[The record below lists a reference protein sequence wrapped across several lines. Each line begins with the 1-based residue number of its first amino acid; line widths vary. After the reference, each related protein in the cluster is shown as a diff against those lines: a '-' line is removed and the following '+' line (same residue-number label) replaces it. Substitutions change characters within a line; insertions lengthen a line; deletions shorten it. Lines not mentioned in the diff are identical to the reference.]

1 VESVIYTFTDA
12 PDGGYPNGIISD
24 SKGNL
29 YGTASSGGTGTSC
42 YDYLGSCGM
51 VFELVRQANGPW
63 KEEVLHSFNSTDG
76 AYPYSSLT
84 FDASGNLYGT
94 TLDGGSFGGT
104 VFQLSKGAA
113 NNWTESVLWNFTGGT
128 DGANPYTGVL
138 FGSAGQIYGTASL
151 GGGTAGNGTAFELN
165 ADPHG
170 QWKEKTMCNFADGS
184 GDSPMTNL
192 IFDSVGNLY
201 GTASRGGKYGFG
213 AVYELVVSGH
223 GTWTEKILYDFP
235 TGDVSQGQGFG
246 AGPSNLVFDTAGNLY
261 GETQYGGSAGFGS
274 IFELSPSSS
283 GWTEKDVY
291 LFSGGADGTYP
302 QGGLVLDAA
311 GNLYGTTEKGGTGCK
326 QSGCGTVFELQGAV
340 NKIILYHFAGGTTDG
355 QNPVTSL
362 TFDQAGNLYGTTL
375 GGGVNGGNNC
385 GIGCGS
391 VFELSPVSGG
401 GWKESGIYFFTEKHG
416 DGAIPNAGLVIDGSG
431 NLYGTT
437 STGGLQDEAC
447 GIGCGTAF
455 KVSPVSGGG
464 LTESVIY
471 AFTAPAPAAGLVF
484 DSQGNLYGTTNSYSS
499 TVFELSPQSNG
510 GWSETT
516 LYTFAY
522 GNGQYPQSSLIVDAA
537 GNLYGTTAGGGSTGG
552 GTVFEITP

>member
-1 VESVIYTFTDA
+1 
-12 PDGGYPNGIISD
+12 
-24 SKGNL
+24 
-29 YGTASSGGTGTSC
+29 
-42 YDYLGSCGM
+42 
-51 VFELVRQANGPW
+51 
-63 KEEVLHSFNSTDG
+63 
-76 AYPYSSLT
+76 
-84 FDASGNLYGT
+84 
-94 TLDGGSFGGT
+94 
-104 VFQLSKGAA
+104 
-113 NNWTESVLWNFTGGT
+113 
-128 DGANPYTGVL
+128 
-138 FGSAGQIYGTASL
+138 
-151 GGGTAGNGTAFELN
+151 
-165 ADPHG
+165 
-170 QWKEKTMCNFADGS
+170 
-184 GDSPMTNL
+184 
-192 IFDSVGNLY
+192 
-201 GTASRGGKYGFG
+201 
-213 AVYELVVSGH
+213 
-223 GTWTEKILYDFP
+223 
-235 TGDVSQGQGFG
+235 
-246 AGPSNLVFDTAGNLY
+246 
-261 GETQYGGSAGFGS
+261 
-274 IFELSPSSS
+274 
-283 GWTEKDVY
+283 
-291 LFSGGADGTYP
+291 
-302 QGGLVLDAA
+302 
-311 GNLYGTTEKGGTGCK
+311 
-326 QSGCGTVFELQGAV
+326 VFELQGAV